1 MYAHWDLNMDAKN
14 ENAAF
19 TEERKNTF
27 PNTDQYFNFWIS
39 GKKKKKTGRGGRE
52 ELVAPVKAENKES

>member
-27 PNTDQYFNFWIS
+27 PNTDQYFHSW
-39 GKKKKKTGRGGRE
+39 KKKERGG
-52 ELVAPVKAENKES
+52 ELVAPVKAENKESKRIMDN